1 MNIITLDFE
10 TYYDTEYSLS
20 KMTTEEYVRDSRFE
34 AIGVSVKINDGTARW
49 FPQPLIPKLM
59 GWLGAQKF
67 ALLCHNTMFDG
78 FILSHHYGII
88 PALYLDTLSMAR
100 PWNPKGVSLAKLA
113 AAYEIGVKGTEVV
126 MARGMRYPD
135 FAVETLAQYGRY
147 CCNDSDLTWMLY
159 NKLTG
164 VTPKFELLLIDR
176 VIRMFCTP
184 LLELDTDMLAE
195 YHAEVV
201 ADKERILNE
210 VAMIAP
216 KDVLMSNDKLA
227 LLLES
232 MGVEVPMKVSVAK
245 SETAGA
251 EVLTYAFGKTDKGF
265 TALLEDSDPLVA
277 GIVAARLGVKS
288 TIEET
293 RSARFLGM
301 SRRGPLPVALSYFAA
316 MTSRMGG
323 SDKQNLQ
330 NMKRGGK
337 LRKSIKAPK
346 GFKIIAGDSSN
357 IELRVTHTL
366 AGQVDVVQALRDK
379 RDLYCE
385 FASQLYGRTIT
396 KADADERFVGK
407 IAHLSLGYGSGWEKF
422 KETCR
427 IWGAVLGHT
436 PAEIDAEAQ
445 RIVALYRST
454 YRSVPKLW
462 YRCDDMLQAIASGR
476 SFAIDVH
483 GLARTGFE
491 TIYVAPHLELKY
503 RDLRRS
509 EKGDWYCTTSHG
521 KKVYLYGSKVVQHLG
536 EAFARNVVMG
546 QLLTISKEFPVVL
559 TVHDEC
565 AIIARDD
572 EAQDAKKFVES
583 VMSKSPDWWPEL
595 PIACEVGIGE
605 RYGDAK

>member
-1 MNIITLDFE
+1 MNIITADFE
-10 TYYDTEYSLS
+10 TYYDAEYSLS
-20 KMTTEEYVRDSRFE
+20 KMTTEAYVRDERFE

-59 GWLGAQKF
+59 DWLRTQKF
-67 ALLCHNTMFDG
+67 ALLAHNTMFDG

-113 AAYEIGVKGTEVV
+113 AAYEIGTKGTEVIL
-126 MARGMRYPD
+126 ARGMRYAD

-159 NKLTG
+159 NKLLKD
-164 VTPKFELLLIDR
+164 TPKRELLLIDR
-176 VIRMFCTP
+176 VIRMFCNP
-184 LLELDTDMLAE
+184 LLLLDTQMLEE

-210 VAMIAP
+210 VALIAP
-216 KDVLMSNDKLA
+216 KEVLMSNDKLA

-245 SETAGA
+245 SETAGK

-265 TALLEDSDPLVA
+265 TALLEDEDELVS

-288 TIEET
+288 SSEET
-293 RSARFLGM
+293 RSALFLDM
-301 SRRGPLPVALSYFAA
+301 SRRGPMPVALSYFAA

-323 SDKQNLQ
+323 ADKQNLQ
-330 NMKRGGK
+330 NLRRKGK
-337 LRKSIKAPK
+337 LRSAIKAPE
-346 GFKIIAGDSSN
+346 GFKIISVDSSN
-357 IELRVTHTL
+357 IEMRVVHTL
-366 AGQVDVVQALRDK
+366 AGQVDVVQALREK

-385 FASQLYGRTIT
+385 FATELYGRLVT
-396 KADADERFVGK
+396 KADIDERFVGK
-407 IAHLSLGYGSGWEKF
+407 IAHLSLGYGSGGEKF

-436 PAEIDAEAQ
+436 PAEIDAEAN
-445 RIVALYRST
+445 RIVTLYRAT

-476 SFAIDVH
+476 QFDIDVK

-491 TIYVAPHLELKY
+491 SITVAPGLQIMY
-503 RDLRRS
+503 RDLQRN
-509 EKGDWYCTTSHG
+509 EKQEWICTTTHG
-521 KKVYLYGSKVVQHLG
+521 KKVYLYGSKITQHLG
-536 EAFARNVVMG
+536 EALARGIVAE
-546 QLLTISKEFPVVL
+546 QLLTISKYFPVVL
-559 TVHDEC
+559 TVHDSVVYL
-565 AIIARDD
+565 ARDD
-572 EAQDAKKFVES
+572 EAQDALAFGVK
-583 VMSKSPDWWPEL
+583 VMSTSPDWWPEI
-595 PIACEVGIGE
+595 PIAAEGTMGD
-605 RYGDAK
+605 RYA